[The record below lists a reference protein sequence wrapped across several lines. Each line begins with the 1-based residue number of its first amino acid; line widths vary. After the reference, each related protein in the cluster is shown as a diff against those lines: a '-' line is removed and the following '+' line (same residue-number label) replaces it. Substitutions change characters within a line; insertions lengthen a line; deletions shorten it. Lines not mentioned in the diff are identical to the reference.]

1 MRLAFWL
8 EQMEGRG
15 IFAAVAEVIF
25 AELEQGEAAL
35 AAWSGLA
42 PTPLL
47 LQLGEVLREQVA
59 ALRSAAA

>member
-1 MRLAFWL
+1 
-8 EQMEGRG
+8 MEGRG